1 MKTILTTIVM
11 LACAA
16 SAFSGQRFDAA
27 AWRSVQTYDV
37 PTLLQKQGSLL
48 GTIVAVRFNYRSAK
62 LRHLQPSWYEA
73 SLWQRDPK
81 AKKGFSALRV
91 MVAKKDITAFQTIT
105 SDFQSAGEVTVYGRI
120 EREPESN
127 FVYLRVIGRKAEIDQ
142 SGNATVDW

>member
-1 MKTILTTIVM
+1 MKTTLIAIVT

-27 AWRSVQTYDV
+27 AWRGVQTYDV
-37 PTLLQKQGSLL
+37 PALLQQQGSRL
-48 GTIVAVRFNYRSAK
+48 GKIVGVRFNYRSEK

-91 MVAKKDITAFQTIT
+91 MVVKKDITTFQTIT
-105 SDFQSAGEVTVYGRI
+105 SDLQSAGEVTVYGRI

-127 FVYLRVIGRKAEIDQ
+127 FVYLRVIGRKAEIDRA
-142 SGNATVDW
+142 GNATVIW

>member
-1 MKTILTTIVM
+1 MKTILTAIVT
-11 LACAA
+11 LASAA

-27 AWRSVQTYDV
+27 AWRGVQTYDV
-37 PTLLQKQGSLL
+37 PALLQQQGSLL
-48 GTIVAVRFNYRSAK
+48 GKIVAVRFNYRSAK

-73 SLWQRDPK
+73 SLWQRDPR

-91 MVAKKDITAFQTIT
+91 MVAKKDLAAFQTIT
-105 SDFQSAGEVTVYGRI
+105 SDFQSAGEVTIYGRI